1 MAYADPASEPVPSS
15 QVGPSAQNAAGKKL
29 RIPLKPASQVSI
41 VNYLKE
47 AVRSQSYRREFISI
61 LEYLDREYAR
71 MGNVSTEH
79 LKAKRE
85 NRDGIKKSL
94 QEVTVPVIQP
104 QVDAALSYLAGV
116 FTSGYPI
123 FGLVAQPGE
132 TQKIAD
138 QFETVIADHSTRS
151 GWVRHIIMALRDALK
166 YNLCCLEVDWKKNTT
181 YSIVTDEKSAA
192 NQGRGTGK
200 SISWEGNVMK
210 KIDLY
215 NAFFDWRV
223 APAEVHIKGEFAG
236 YVEINSR
243 TALKQLI
250 ADLPEAFN
258 IKEAFA
264 SSYVGD
270 TASVSEEQGDGN
282 FYVPCVTDKIKVD
295 PTEVEFN
302 WAAWMTDSA
311 TKNQTMSY
319 SKDNYETRYFYC
331 RILPSDFEID
341 VPAKNTVQIWKFIT
355 VNNVLI
361 YAERLT
367 NAHNYLPLV
376 FGQPIEDGLG
386 YQTPSFAENLLPIQ
400 EMASTL
406 WNIRIAAARRNVTDR
421 VLYDPTRVKPDDIN
435 SSNPAAKIPVRPNAY
450 GKPVSESVYAFP
462 YRDDASRGVIGDALQ
477 IVEFGRSI
485 TGINRAQ
492 EGQFTKGNRTLQEF
506 DTTFQRSND
515 RLQMMAVFLESQF
528 FTPIKE
534 IIKANMLQYLVSGKF
549 YSRKLKQTIEVNPVE
564 MRQAALEFIVTDGL
578 IPGSKVANM
587 EFLSVLVQML
597 LQPNLMPYAMQRGYD
612 VFAMIN
618 HLASLQNVPGLDNFM
633 LPMQPQQTQ
642 GAGNATLP
650 QNGGAGGVIPGG
662 NEGTQ

>member
-1 MAYADPASEPVPSS
+1 MAAYDTTAQSSEASPASGAAPVS
-15 QVGPSAQNAAGKKL
+15 GKKL
-29 RIPLKPASQVSI
+29 RIPLKATSQISI

-47 AVRSQSYRREFISI
+47 AVRSQSYRKEFTTI

-71 MGNVSTEH
+71 MGNISEEH

-85 NRDGIKKSL
+85 NKEGNKKPL
-94 QEVTVPVIQP
+94 QDVTVPVIQP
-104 QVDAALSYLAGV
+104 QVDSALSYLAGV

-132 TQKIAD
+132 AQMIAD

-181 YSIVTDEKSAA
+181 YSIVTDEKSAS
-192 NQGRGTGK
+192 NGGRGTGK
-200 SISWEGNVMK
+200 SITWEGNVMK

-215 NAFFDWRV
+215 NCFFDWRV

-264 SSYVGD
+264 SSYLGD
-270 TASVSEEQGDGN
+270 TSSIAGEDGDGN

-302 WAAWMTDSA
+302 WERWMTDSA
-311 TKNQTMSY
+311 KINQTITY

-331 RILPSDFEID
+331 RILPSDFDID

-361 YAERLT
+361 YSERLT
-367 NAHNYLPLV
+367 NAHNYLPLI

-421 VLYDPTRVKPDDIN
+421 VIYDPTRVKPDDIN

-462 YRDDASRGVIGDALQ
+462 FRDDSSRGVIQDAIQ

-485 TGINRAQ
+485 TGVNRAQ
-492 EGQFTKGNRTLQEF
+492 EGQFTKGNRTLAEF

-534 IIKANMLQYLVSGKF
+534 IIRANMLQYLISGKF
-549 YSRKLKQTIEVNPVE
+549 YSRKLKKVIEVNPVE
-564 MRQAALEFIVTDGL
+564 LRSAALEFIVTDGL
-578 IPGSKVANM
+578 IPASKVANTD
-587 EFLSVLVQML
+587 FLSVLVQML
-597 LQPNLMPYAMQRGYD
+597 LQPNLMPLAIQQGYD
-612 VFAMIN
+612 IFAMIN
-618 HLASLQNVPGLDNFM
+618 HIASLQNVPSLENFKIAQTPGAPNAA
-633 LPMQPQQTQ
+633 LPPVSSPR
-642 GAGNATLP
+642 GVNA
-650 QNGGAGGVIPGG
+650 GG
-662 NEGTQ
+662 NEGS